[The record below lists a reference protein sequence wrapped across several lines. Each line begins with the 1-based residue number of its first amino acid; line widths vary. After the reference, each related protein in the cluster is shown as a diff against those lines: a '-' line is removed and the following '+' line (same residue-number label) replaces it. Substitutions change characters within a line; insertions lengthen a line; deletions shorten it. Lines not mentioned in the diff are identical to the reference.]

1 MHVHSRPSLRRGR
14 LARRA
19 GLVEQ
24 VLRFA
29 QDFGSGLGCPLAHQ
43 VWSEATKLT
52 VGEFHQRTQLGAG
65 GSGINRLDSHWHG
78 VRQ

>member
-1 MHVHSRPSLRRGR
+1 MHVHSRPSLWRGR

-29 QDFGSGLGCPLAHQ
+29 QDFGSGLGCPLAPQ

-52 VGEFHQRTQLGAG
+52 VGKFHQRLQLGAG
-65 GSGINRLDSHWHG
+65 GSGINRLNRHRHG
-78 VRQ
+78 IG